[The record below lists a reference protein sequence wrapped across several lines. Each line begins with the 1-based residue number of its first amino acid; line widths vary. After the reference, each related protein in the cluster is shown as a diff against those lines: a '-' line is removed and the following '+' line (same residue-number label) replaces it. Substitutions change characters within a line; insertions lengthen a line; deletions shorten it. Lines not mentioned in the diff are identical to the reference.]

1 MFHRLSRFQIA
12 LTRYCQH
19 TYPSVFHVPCHAN
32 TPDDKDT
39 VGNTKQVGEGAATL
53 TIKQVAEEVLTKQ
66 QATDD
71 ERYAHYKIF
80 SSRRRTQQQ
89 QHSFTSWLAK
99 EETAKGSSQQRQQ
112 TLEDHRLE
120 NHRVNSSQLIV
131 SPIFLTT
138 SICRTK
144 QSKRSRQNTIFPT
157 KIPHQSKMIKS
168 SLQYRMSPRI

>member
-1 MFHRLSRFQIA
+1 MVRCNVSSKKDSEWSCKEHWLSERCTDGLGRCVLLKTLA
-12 LTRYCQH
+12 G
-19 TYPSVFHVPCHAN
+19 SW
-32 TPDDKDT
+32 
-39 VGNTKQVGEGAATL
+39 GQVGRRA
-53 TIKQVAEEVLTKQ
+53 
-66 QATDD
+66 D
-71 ERYAHYKIF
+71 RYTRIIYKIF

-89 QHSFTSWLAK
+89 QHSFTSWLVK

-168 SLQYRMSPRI
+168 SLQYRTSPRI